1 VVSLSK
7 FNFFINKYYF
17 LFGAILI
24 AAGIFMSFFGNKF
37 VNPVIYGVTTLA
49 VFIVLGNSLFDWIM
63 ANSNHQWVQ
72 WLFIAALFA
81 LANLCAAFLVRFRK
95 IAVAIMAGFG
105 GALIAATFTI
115 TFVIQ
120 SKFLWWLLVLGV
132 GIAFALISLK
142 LEELILMFCT
152 SFIGSY
158 LSIRGISLY
167 AGGFPYET

>member
-1 VVSLSK
+1 
-7 FNFFINKYYF
+7 
-17 LFGAILI
+17 
-24 AAGIFMSFFGNKF
+24 M
-37 VNPVIYGVTTLA
+37 
-49 VFIVLGNSLFDWIM
+49 
-63 ANSNHQWVQ
+63 
-72 WLFIAALFA
+72 
-81 LANLCAAFLVRFRK
+81 ANLCAAFLVRFRK
-95 IAVAIMAGFG
+95 IAVAVMAGFG

-120 SKFLWWLLVLGV
+120 SKLLWWLLVMGV
-132 GIAFALISLK
+132 GIAFGLVSMV

>member
-1 VVSLSK
+1 
-7 FNFFINKYYF
+7 
-17 LFGAILI
+17 
-24 AAGIFMSFFGNKF
+24 MSFFGNKF
-37 VNPVIYGVTTLA
+37 VNIVIYSVTTLA
-49 VFIVLGNSLFDWIM
+49 VFIVLGNSLFNWIM
-63 ANSNHQWVQ
+63 HNSNHQWVQ
-72 WLFIAALFA
+72 WLFIAALFVV
-81 LANLCAAFLVRFRK
+81 ANLCAAFLVRFRK
-95 IAVAIMAGFG
+95 IAVAVMAGFG

-120 SKFLWWLLVLGV
+120 SKLLWWLLVLGV
-132 GIAFALISLK
+132 GIAFGLVSMV